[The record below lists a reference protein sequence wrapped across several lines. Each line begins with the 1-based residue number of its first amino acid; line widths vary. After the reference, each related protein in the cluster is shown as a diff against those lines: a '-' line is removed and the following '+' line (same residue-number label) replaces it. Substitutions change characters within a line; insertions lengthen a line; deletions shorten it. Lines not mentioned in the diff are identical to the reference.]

1 MLEPEHGLIRQEEHT
16 HTRCWVGVLSCL
28 LLACL
33 YVGSLYVW
41 RSSLPRDHPSVI
53 KRRCASVLLV
63 SALSPAVVKTWI
75 HWADV
80 RVDVSVWEL
89 MGVRVEGF
97 IPAAILPLLL
107 TMVFYLGPLVHTAMD
122 NPDGF
127 TAELKSA
134 MDVQSWRLCVEDV
147 VWLRNQVV
155 APLTEELV
163 FRAAMLPMLVPCT
176 GPTAAIFTAPL
187 FFGVAHFHHII
198 EQRRLCKDCM
208 NVILLVAGMQFL
220 YTTVFGAFTAFMFMR
235 TGHVVGPVLCHSFC
249 NSQGLPDIS
258 SALQHPQRSVLLVT
272 YLMGALLFL
281 VLLVPLTDPFFYG
294 AIPVCSLAPAPSV
307 LQRSLA
313 KREKDMVCMCESE
326 S

>member
-1 MLEPEHGLIRQEEHT
+1 MLNLKLSSPQTLHSVTMEPEHGLTSQDERAHM
-16 HTRCWVGVLSCL
+16 RCRVSVLSCL

-63 SALSPAVVKTWI
+63 SAVSPAVLKAWM

-80 RVDVSVWEL
+80 SVDAPVWEL

-97 IPAAILPLLL
+97 LPAATLPLLL
-107 TMVFYLGPLVHTAMD
+107 TMVFYLGPLVHSAID

-127 TAELKSA
+127 RGELQSVL
-134 MDVQSWRLCVEDV
+134 DVQSWKRCVRDA
-147 VWLRNQVV
+147 VWLRNQLV

-163 FRAAMLPMLVPCT
+163 FRGAMLPMLVPCT
-176 GPTAAIFTAPL
+176 GPTAAVFTAPL

-198 EQRRLCKDCM
+198 EQRRLGKDSLSI
-208 NVILLVAGMQFL
+208 ILLVAGVQFL
-220 YTTVFGAFTAFMFMR
+220 YTTVFGAFTAFVFLR

-258 SALQHPQRSVLLVT
+258 SALKHPQHPAVLLS
-272 YLMGALLFL
+272 YLMGVLLFL
-281 VLLVPLTDPFFYG
+281 LLLFPLTDPFFYG
-294 AIPVCSLAPAPSV
+294 AVPVCSLAPPPESV
-307 LQRSLA
+307 
-313 KREKDMVCMCESE
+313 C
-326 S
+326 